1 MIILKFLFLLQS
13 IICQRRLPH
22 LPILCHSNAYTY
34 LYQMN
39 LSLIGKNALVCG
51 STQGI
56 GLAIAKELALLGANC
71 TLMAR
76 NAEALD
82 EAMHSLAKTKD
93 QHHQFLV
100 ADFTNNEQVLT
111 AVKNVVVEHPFHIL
125 INNTGGP
132 PAGPIASANAADF
145 LFAYHLHLINN
156 HQIATTVLDG
166 MKAAGYGRIINII
179 STSVKIPLPNLGVS
193 NTTRAAVGAW
203 AKTLAAEVAK
213 HGITVNNVLPG
224 ATNTVR
230 LSSIIANKST
240 KTNSTTEAVSAE
252 MMHEIPMGRFGEAH
266 EIAAMA
272 AFLSSPA
279 ASYVTGQSICV
290 DGGRT
295 GSI

>member
-1 MIILKFLFLLQS
+1 
-13 IICQRRLPH
+13 
-22 LPILCHSNAYTY
+22 
-34 LYQMN
+34 MN
-39 LSLIGKNALVCG
+39 LSLHGKHALICG

-76 NAEALD
+76 SAEALAIAC
-82 EAMHSLAKTKD
+82 ESLAKNEH
-93 QHHQFLV
+93 QHHNFLV
-100 ADFTNNEQVLT
+100 ADFTNTDEVLK
-111 AVKNVVVEHPFHIL
+111 AVKNLVIENPVHIL

-132 PAGPIASANAADF
+132 PAGPIANATAQEF
-145 LFAYHLHLINN
+145 LFAYNLHLINN

-166 MKAAGYGRIINII
+166 MKQDGFGRIINII

-224 ATNTVR
+224 ATNTAR
-230 LSSIIANKST
+230 LSSIITNKATKLSAST
-240 KTNSTTEAVSAE
+240 DTISAE
-252 MMHEIPMGRFGEAH
+252 MMHEIPMGRFGEAY

-272 AFLSSPA
+272 AFLASPA

-295 GSI
+295 GTI